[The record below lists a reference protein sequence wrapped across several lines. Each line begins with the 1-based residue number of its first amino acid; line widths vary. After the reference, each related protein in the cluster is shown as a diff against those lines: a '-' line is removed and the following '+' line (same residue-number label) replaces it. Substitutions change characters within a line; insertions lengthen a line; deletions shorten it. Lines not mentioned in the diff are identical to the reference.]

1 MELDFALAFPFALL
15 FTDGLG
21 GVMPA
26 QGSALS
32 ACTGGGVSLPSSSSP
47 SCGEKL
53 RGVAGA
59 GGPLARSAVDS
70 SSTLPSSP
78 PSDMVQLMQQ
88 LLVGAQPAVAD
99 EFQSAQRPRAEKRC
113 ANACAEEGVGGLAFK
128 HTAGARLGTGG
139 CPALILST
147 VRKTDMIGIVF
158 P

>member
-1 MELDFALAFPFALL
+1 MSLARTSSTLLTMGLDFALAFPFALL

-32 ACTGGGVSLPSSSSP
+32 ACTGGGVSLPTSSSP
-47 SCGEKL
+47 SSGEKL

-59 GGPLARSAVDS
+59 GGPLARSAADS

-78 PSDMVQLMQQ
+78 PSDMEQLVQQ

-113 ANACAEEGVGGLAFK
+113 ANACAEEGWVDWLSS
-128 HTAGARLGTGG
+128 TL
-139 CPALILST
+139 PAEGSALVADLLSS
-147 VRKTDMIGIVF
+147 
-158 P
+158 